1 MGNIPLVWN
10 MHGILLARKGAMVLF
25 ALIVAFMLLGRR
37 RHAISLPVRIGS
49 IAGLCAL
56 IGFCAFR
63 IYALAHRPMPTFAD
77 DDPAASAY
85 YQKACDQGRMEAC
98 AALGTCYWSGSCGM
112 SRKDVA
118 KGLALFERACDG
130 GEMAACGQL
139 GVCYEFGGCNLMK
152 SGERAVAFYEKA
164 CGGGEMSMCNNLG
177 VCYFKGECGVAKDDA
192 RAIALYTKACRGG
205 DSGACHNLSLIK
217 K

>member
-10 MHGILLARKGAMVLF
+10 MHGILVARKAAMVVF
-25 ALIVAFMLLGRR
+25 ALIAAFMLLGRR
-37 RHAISLPVRIGS
+37 KRAISLPVWIGS

-56 IGFCAFR
+56 AGFCVFR

-98 AALGTCYWSGSCGM
+98 SMLGTCYWSGSCGM
-112 SRKDVA
+112 ARKDVA

-152 SGERAVAFYEKA
+152 SGARAVAYYEKA
-164 CGGGEMSMCNNLG
+164 CAGGEMSMCNNLG

-192 RAIALYTKACRGG
+192 RAVVLYTKACRGG

-217 K
+217 N